1 MDKVWFKLRQT
12 HYPPGPEEIILAGDG
27 DDSQAPLCLGHCIA
41 DLKHLDFPINSGAV
55 LPFPQRMNVF
65 SSHIIDF
72 KWERKRG
79 FATSLALATSAP
91 IAASLGLLTVKASIS
106 VAFKRSVN
114 KYEEYNRLDTYIVQ
128 PNSRYIQQCLE
139 REELKEYIG
148 DKANWSF
155 FMITGLRVARAGKRS
170 STAMKNVEVKGGPD
184 ADLSTAATSE
194 VTNTNNVAWE
204 NNTKEGQLS
213 DFVWAIRLAKVHK
226 GFLMTDWSVDTCTHR
241 ATFHMESGQEVDV
254 GAVVKNE
261 GLDSFQVVED
271 DDLGEAIVLDE
282 ELLGGEN

>member
-1 MDKVWFKLRQT
+1 MLVC
-12 HYPPGPEEIILAGDG
+12 
-27 DDSQAPLCLGHCIA
+27 LC
-41 DLKHLDFPINSGAV
+41 S
-55 LPFPQRMNVF
+55 
-65 SSHIIDF
+65 
-72 KWERKRG
+72 
-79 FATSLALATSAP
+79 
-91 IAASLGLLTVKASIS
+91 
-106 VAFKRSVN
+106 
-114 KYEEYNRLDTYIVQ
+114 
-128 PNSRYIQQCLE
+128 
-139 REELKEYIG
+139 
-148 DKANWSF
+148 
-155 FMITGLRVARAGKRS
+155 
-170 STAMKNVEVKGGPD
+170 
-184 ADLSTAATSE
+184 DLSTAATSE